1 MNPSLCTAYMNML
14 CNDYI
19 LTKQRQ
25 RQITLQ
31 VKADKL
37 KLLLPISNNFL
48 FFIKIQKRFDKLSVT
63 IVLL

>member
-1 MNPSLCTAYMNML
+1 MNPSLCIAYMNML